1 MDSLRYSP
9 DDPYYRIGPVTRA
22 KPRALAAPSM
32 SETNDWNLPLGLL
45 KWARA
50 EPGDLTDGY
59 SGENSRGL
67 SG

>member
-9 DDPYYRIGPVTRA
+9 DDPYYRIGLVTRA

-45 KWARA
+45 KWART
-50 EPGDLTDGY
+50 EPVDLTEGY
-59 SGENSRGL
+59 SRGNSHGL